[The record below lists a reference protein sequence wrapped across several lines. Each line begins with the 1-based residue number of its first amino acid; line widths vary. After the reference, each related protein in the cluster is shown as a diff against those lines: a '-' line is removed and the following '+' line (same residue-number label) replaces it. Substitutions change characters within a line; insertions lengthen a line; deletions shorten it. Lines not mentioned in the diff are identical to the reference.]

1 MASYASLAA
10 LFSAIASAIR
20 AKTGQSAQ
28 IVANDFPDAIAA
40 IPSGGGGTS
49 AVLQPINRNIRTGWV
64 GSGTWYYNRP
74 DDALSADIYLLDGGH
89 HYVVGLGSPVG
100 NRFRVAY
107 FSTNPANATT
117 NLSGTAVGTDAND
130 PTAFQVKPVFTAQSS
145 MRYLAVFKSNNGT
158 GDAAAAFVLDL
169 DLITVP

>member
-40 IPSGGGGTS
+40 IPSGGGGGTGL
-49 AVLQPINRNIRTGWV
+49 LQPINRNIRTGWV
-64 GSGTWYYNRP
+64 ASGGWYYAP
-74 DDALSADIYLLDGGH
+74 SHGLSADIYLLDGGH
-89 HYVVGLGSPVG
+89 HYVVGLCSPVG

-117 NLSGTAVGTDAND
+117 NLSGTAVGTDADD

-158 GDAAAAFVLDL
+158 GDAAAAFVMDM